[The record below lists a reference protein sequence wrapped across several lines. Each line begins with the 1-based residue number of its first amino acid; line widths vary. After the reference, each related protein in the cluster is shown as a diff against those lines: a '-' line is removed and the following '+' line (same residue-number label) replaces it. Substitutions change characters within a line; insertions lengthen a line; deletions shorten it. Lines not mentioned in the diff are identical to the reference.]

1 MDREQDFL
9 SEKEVEELRREI
21 DALVA
26 DIDQDGGEND
36 KRKTKAKASSR
47 KSKHHNPLDN
57 LAPLSIEENGSY
69 VRISDDNMQAF
80 LYLMPPGEGKENY
93 TREELTAFLQQKG
106 VTTGFHQSNLT
117 AMIRKK
123 VYRREIE
130 VAVGQA
136 VVHGRDGYYE
146 YKFSPERYR
155 TPEVRPD
162 GSVDY
167 TSMSTL
173 ENVKKGDPVAVYH
186 HARTGQDGYDVK
198 GNVIKAD
205 AAKEI
210 PALKGQVVLSTD
222 DPDVYLA
229 AKEGKI
235 EIRDGGIDIQHVHEI
250 HGDVTLITG
259 KVEFLGDV
267 LIHGNVEAGVTI
279 CAGRNIEIRGAAEAV
294 NLFAGGDITLCH
306 GIQGAKKAKISA
318 KGNIFADFIEHTIA
332 TAGES
337 VQANTIMNSRV
348 SADEYVILTGKKGAV
363 IGGYTHAEKG
373 IKAAEAGNTSE
384 VRTVVHAGCTKE
396 VYQRAQQLKKRNKEI
411 SVQVKELMTEM
422 DECRKKYTDAKELS
436 SNLEALEQSRGLLMA
451 EWEEVKKEFQE
462 IEKVIKDR
470 LNAEIVISGNVYR
483 GTLICLGISQ
493 LPIEHTT
500 CFMKYFSLGGRIE
513 SNVIVYS

>member
-1 MDREQDFL
+1 MDREQEFL

-26 DIDQDGGEND
+26 DIDKFDITPGKQES
-36 KRKTKAKASSR
+36 KAA
-47 KSKHHNPLDN
+47 SKHHNLLDD
-57 LAPLSIEENGSY
+57 LTPLSIEENGSY

-80 LYLMPPGEGKENY
+80 LYLMPPGEGKDNY
-93 TREELTAFLQQKG
+93 TKDELIDFLQKKG
-106 VTTGFHQSNLT
+106 VTTGFHQSNL
-117 AMIRKK
+117 AAIIRKK

-130 VAVGQA
+130 VARGQA
-136 VVHGRDGYYE
+136 VIHGKDGYYE

-155 TPEVRPD
+155 APEVRPD

-186 HARTGQDGYDVK
+186 HAHAGQDGYDVK
-198 GNVIKAD
+198 GNEIKAD
-205 AAKEI
+205 MAKEI
-210 PALKGQVVLSTD
+210 PALKGQVVLSPD

-229 AKEGKI
+229 AKDGKI

-279 CAGRNIEIRGAAEAV
+279 CAGRNIEIRGIVEAV

-318 KGNIFADFIEHTIA
+318 KGNIFADFIEHTIV

-348 SADEYVILTGKKGAV
+348 SADKYVILTGKKGAV

-373 IKAAEAGNTSE
+373 IKAAEVGNVSE

-396 VYQRAQQLKKRNKEI
+396 VYQRAHQIKKRNKEI
-411 SVQVKELMTEM
+411 SGRIKEIAAEM
-422 DECRKKYTDAKELS
+422 DECWKKYTDAEERSLR
-436 SNLEALEQSRGLLMA
+436 LEILEQSRNTLMA
-451 EWEEVKKEFQE
+451 EWDEGRYEFQV
-462 IEKVIKDR
+462 IEKAIKDS
-470 LNAEIVISGNVYR
+470 LSAEIVVGGNVYQ
-483 GTLICLGISQ
+483 GTLICFGISQ
-493 LPIEHTT
+493 MPVEHTT

-513 SNVIVYS
+513 SNVIIFS